1 MKKWKRTYV
10 IARGLHGNCDV
21 TYRLDEW
28 IKVGEKKFRKV
39 FYEKIL
45 MYTSTHAYTYSY
57 IHTHILH
64 TCNINTQIYTE
75 KDIKSSTTLISY

>member
-28 IKVGEKKFRKV
+28 IKVGEKKIQESVLWKD
-39 FYEKIL
+39 
-45 MYTSTHAYTYSY
+45 THVHEYACIYIF